1 LLPKVRTSD
10 GFLVDWNKE
19 KVTAQ
24 LIKESVLAKEF
35 FGISPMTKKEA
46 DLVAH
51 IVENR
56 VISMNLPFV
65 SSSVVRE
72 LVNNTLLEL
81 SASDPDFLIY
91 KNVMTRVGTPVYDAY
106 KIDVGDGFEKN
117 ENANLQSN
125 PETIHKKKADLMSK
139 EQYLLLMPPALAN
152 AHHNGD
158 IHIHT
163 LEYFGSRP
171 FCIDHDL
178 RYFLYYGF
186 IADGLG
192 YKSSVAGP
200 PKHAHVAVLQSV
212 KALAASQTN
221 FSGGQGLMNYTMFI
235 APYLRGLPY
244 EDIKQLAQMVYFELT
259 QTYIARGGQ
268 PVFSSIQIP
277 MGVPDIWKN
286 VPVVMKGKIGPDVYG
301 SYEDEVQSFYRAI
314 QEVSLKGDYWGK
326 PFNFPK
332 QENYVS
338 PEFFRSEYDD
348 LWLLAHQ
355 NVAKNGS
362 QYFDN
367 MIPEYRGYGQ
377 GVACYQCIPGD
388 TPLLVK
394 STKGITVLPIS
405 EVKETD
411 EVITIDG
418 KFSHF
423 KTMLKKPFNGELIVL
438 DVESVPDVRC
448 TPDHRFIKRNAVGQP
463 EFVYAKEISVGDH
476 LMINTKY
483 PINEQD
489 IKYAM
494 TVMGANGSL
503 LEFAEWVG
511 YYCAEG
517 NTLIRPSGVGGH
529 RVQMSFN
536 LNETE
541 YVSRFQELTKSLFGY
556 IFTEQH
562 IRGNECRLL
571 KYDIDLC
578 HKIKESGLPE
588 KTGRHGFIPDFIY
601 TALPEQ
607 KKAFLKSLCNGDG
620 SLTTSKKDHR
630 RNTINVASR
639 KVASG
644 TTVLWQSLGYNPI
657 FYPVKTRDMWC
668 SVLSRD
674 DDVSDFEVGLI
685 KPLKTIWRV
694 VKGVSTEHYVGD
706 VYDPVE
712 VDGNAF
718 VLDSG
723 LVSGNCCAYQF
734 SSNPE
739 NDVHFSEKL
748 NFVDGQ
754 HFSMGGWQVASINMP
769 RLAYRAN
776 GDYDKLLEY
785 AQENMRRCI
794 DVFKIKKM
802 WMDAAIRNGTL
813 PFATQRPKDLKG
825 KQGPS
830 LVDFNELVYVM
841 GVVGVNE
848 MVEHF
853 TGKQLHESAD
863 SVKLAVRLLIDMEKY
878 RKGLQIKHNMKLSL
892 ARTPAESTAQ
902 TFAVQDL
909 VSSEYRE
916 LAKPYIRGDRSYID
930 KKNGRDVPLYY
941 TNGTHINV
949 SANVPLGSKI
959 DIEQKFFPILSGGNI
974 FQIWMGENHSDPE
987 GLYKVTKNIVNNS
1000 QIGYFAYTKDLTI
1013 CSDCNQ
1019 TTGGLLDACPTCGS
1033 KNVKNWSRITGYY
1046 SDVSGWN
1053 SSKRQ
1058 ELKDRYRPKI

>member
-10 GFLVDWNKE
+10 GFLIDWDRE
-19 KVTAQ
+19 KIITNLQ
-24 LIKESVLAKEF
+24 KESTLAKEF

-46 DLVAH
+46 ELVTH

-56 VISMNLPFV
+56 VISMNMPFI
-65 SSSVVRE
+65 SSHVVRE

-117 ENANLQSN
+117 ENANLQNN

-171 FCIDHDL
+171 FCMDHDL

-200 PKHAHVAVLQSV
+200 PQHASVAVLQSV
-212 KALAASQTN
+212 KVLAASQTN
-221 FSGGQGLMNYTMFI
+221 FSGGQGFMNYTMFI
-235 APYLRGLPY
+235 APYLRGLSY
-244 EDIKQLAQMVYFELT
+244 EAIKQLAQMVYFELT

-268 PVFSSIQIP
+268 PVFSSLQIP

-286 VPVVMKGKIGPDVYG
+286 VPVVMKGKVGPDTYG

-367 MIPEYRGYGQ
+367 MIPEYRGYGN
-377 GVACYQCIPGD
+377 GVACYQC
-388 TPLLVK
+388 
-394 STKGITVLPIS
+394 
-405 EVKETD
+405 
-411 EVITIDG
+411 
-418 KFSHF
+418 
-423 KTMLKKPFNGELIVL
+423 
-438 DVESVPDVRC
+438 
-448 TPDHRFIKRNAVGQP
+448 
-463 EFVYAKEISVGDH
+463 
-476 LMINTKY
+476 
-483 PINEQD
+483 
-489 IKYAM
+489 
-494 TVMGANGSL
+494 
-503 LEFAEWVG
+503 
-511 YYCAEG
+511 
-517 NTLIRPSGVGGH
+517 
-529 RVQMSFN
+529 
-536 LNETE
+536 
-541 YVSRFQELTKSLFGY
+541 
-556 IFTEQH
+556 
-562 IRGNECRLL
+562 
-571 KYDIDLC
+571 
-578 HKIKESGLPE
+578 
-588 KTGRHGFIPDFIY
+588 
-601 TALPEQ
+601 
-607 KKAFLKSLCNGDG
+607 
-620 SLTTSKKDHR
+620 
-630 RNTINVASR
+630 
-639 KVASG
+639 
-644 TTVLWQSLGYNPI
+644 
-657 FYPVKTRDMWC
+657 
-668 SVLSRD
+668 
-674 DDVSDFEVGLI
+674 
-685 KPLKTIWRV
+685 
-694 VKGVSTEHYVGD
+694 
-706 VYDPVE
+706 
-712 VDGNAF
+712 
-718 VLDSG
+718 
-723 LVSGNCCAYQF
+723 CAYNF

-794 DVFKIKKM
+794 EVFKVKKM

-813 PFATQRPKDLKG
+813 PFATQRPKDLNG

-853 TGKQLHESAD
+853 TGKQLHESPDA
-863 SVKLAVRLLIDMEKY
+863 VKLAVRLLIDMEKY
-878 RKGLQIKHNMKLSL
+878 RKGLQVKHGMKLSL

-916 LAKPYIRGDRSYID
+916 MAKPLVRGDRSFID

-949 SANVPLGSKI
+949 SANVSLGAKV

-974 FQIWMGENHSDPE
+974 FQIWMGEAQSDTE
-987 GLYKVTKNIVNNS
+987 GLYKITKNIVRNS

-1013 CSDCNQ
+1013 CSDCNS
-1019 TTGGLLDACPTCGS
+1019 TTGGLLDICPTCGS

-1053 SSKRQ
+1053 EGKKSELRQ
-1058 ELKDRYRPKI
+1058 RYRMKI